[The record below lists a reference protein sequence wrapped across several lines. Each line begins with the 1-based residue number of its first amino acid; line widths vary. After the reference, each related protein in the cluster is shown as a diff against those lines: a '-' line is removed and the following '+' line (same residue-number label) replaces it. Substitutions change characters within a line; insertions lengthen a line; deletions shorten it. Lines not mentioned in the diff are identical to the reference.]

1 MVKRFRFNKNQEW
14 LMILLMH
21 CEFTGY
27 YGSLTSLT
35 RRIATW
41 NIPLTG
47 YYKRLPLGAVLTNCI
62 ADHGKDGKN
71 VKSDCLIVWQQSH
84 NQLGYLL
91 ISYHYSAS
99 LVHGPLVNPLQYH
112 IIGSGAGGGGAGEAT
127 APPSENEREVQP
139 LPPPLTDVYVCFKA
153 LWSATSARAI

>member
-1 MVKRFRFNKNQEW
+1 MT
-14 LMILLMH
+14 LLMH
-21 CEFTGY
+21 CEFAGY

-35 RRIATW
+35 RWIATW

-112 IIGSGAGGGGAGEAT
+112 IIGTGAGGGGAGGGQGRLQLLRAKMRGKLS
-127 APPSENEREVQP
+127 PSPLPSQKFMYVSKRSD
-139 LPPPLTDVYVCFKA
+139 LPPPHVQFKMP
-153 LWSATSARAI
+153 SPPF